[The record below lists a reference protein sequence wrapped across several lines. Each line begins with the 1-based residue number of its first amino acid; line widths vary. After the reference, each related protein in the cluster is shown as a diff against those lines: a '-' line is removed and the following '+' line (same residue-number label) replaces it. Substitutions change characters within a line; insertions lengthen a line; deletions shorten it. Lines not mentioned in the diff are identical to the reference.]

1 MDLTDKV
8 GFAIGTGRCGTLFL
22 HQLLAAEP
30 EVASAHER
38 NPESEAFHR
47 YCMWHDLPIDDEG
60 FLAAKEKEIRSDLER
75 RAYSFE
81 ATPHCR
87 FREGAARALR
97 RQFLP
102 DSPPDGVVTSFV
114 HKGFYRSPYVVRNV
128 ARAAGYQDQSP
139 ERFFTFFARI
149 SPKGERFRSWNAL
162 TQVGKVAW
170 FWNAF
175 NERTLQALQ
184 ELPEHSYRVVRIEDF
199 NYSKYLELS
208 AFLGFRAKVN
218 EAEFDALKTSKPHAF
233 WRKRHVDQWTEQEVR
248 EFESQV
254 QNMAERFGYEY
265 RIARLADEARAEKA
279 ESVRLGRIPEPKAPA
294 RFGGAPRLGKL
305 AARHGGHH
313 GYLVIALRGVENE
326 AMARSRRS

>member
-38 NPESEAFHR
+38 NPEAEAFHR
-47 YCMWHDLPIDDEG
+47 YCLWHDLPVDDEG
-60 FLAAKEKEIRSDLER
+60 FLAAKEKEIRSDLEQH
-75 RAYSFE
+75 AYSFE
-81 ATPHCR
+81 ATPYLSLSAKALHER
-87 FREGAARALR
+87 FGAKFLFLIR
-97 RQFLP
+97 R
-102 DSPPDGVVTSFV
+102 PDGVVTSFV
-114 HKGFYRSPYVVRNV
+114 HKGFYRSPYVVHNV
-128 ARAAGYQDQSP
+128 ALAAGYQNPSP

-149 SPKGERFRSWNAL
+149 SPKGELFRSWNAL

-184 ELPEHSYRVVRIEDF
+184 ELPEGSYRVVRIEDF
-199 NYSKYLELS
+199 DYSKYLELS
-208 AFLGFRAKVN
+208 AFLGFRAQVKQ
-218 EAEFDALKTSKPHAF
+218 AEFDALKTSKPHAF
-233 WRKRHVDQWTEQEVR
+233 WRKRHVDQWTDQEVH

-254 QNMAERFGYEY
+254 HNLAERFGYEY

-294 RFGGAPRLGKL
+294 RFWRLRRASAKW
-305 AARHGGHH
+305 
-313 GYLVIALRGVENE
+313 LRG
-326 AMARSRRS
+326 MADTMDVS